1 MDALSAED
9 AVELPIASPSRLYA
23 FDGTRPHETCQ
34 YGGDDISNRLSIIF
48 FQSARGWAAPQTTRE
63 NLSSLGFVPA
73 VSESDAEDFAHRFE
87 LLSGGRGHTSWRLQ
101 QTKSKPSSSWEDLD

>member
-9 AVELPIASPSRLYA
+9 AVELPIANSSRLYA
-23 FDGTRPHETCQ
+23 FNGTCPHETCQ
-34 YGGDDISNRLSIIF
+34 YGGDDVSDRLSIIF

-63 NLSSLGFVPA
+63 ELSTLGFVPA
-73 VSESDAEDFAHRFE
+73 ASESDAEDFAQRFDV
-87 LLSGGRGHTSWRLQ
+87 LAGGRGYASWGLQ